1 MAKTVQF
8 ATKCKGN
15 TIMALKQ
22 QISFWQDSAPTML
35 ARPYQRS
42 HVGVE
47 NPKLNANAF
56 FRCSVTRNKQPIFYV
71 TCLC

>member
-1 MAKTVQF
+1 MAKTAQF

-15 TIMALKQ
+15 RIMALKQ

-42 HVGVE
+42 HV
-47 NPKLNANAF
+47 
-56 FRCSVTRNKQPIFYV
+56 
-71 TCLC
+71 